1 MFNKRKSLLLGILA
15 AATAS
20 GLALGVNGVVDAYV
34 GEPVE
39 VNAVSEDTNSI
50 TFNFTDKA
58 SIQSEGWASNPS
70 DLNWMKDN
78 NNRGI
83 SLSKSDG
90 ALEYTLNKEFGV
102 SSVSVTSSANDPGYV
117 LQIKNGSTVYGQ
129 ADIEKDNNVVYTF
142 DNCNYQPGD
151 TVTLSWTKGSESRSI
166 MFKEISFTKVY
177 ETLAPVT
184 NIEVNSDSD
193 SVYENG
199 SLQMTAT
206 VNEDATNKF
215 VDWSVEPADYATI
228 SDDGLLTGLKAGEVT
243 VTATAADGSGVTGS
257 KTITIL
263 EDSIEDFKLVSG
275 SPAVQHAGE
284 PFDSTGLIFE
294 ATYQGKGTLAID
306 HSSIVFTPDTI
317 QKDTTEVTAAFDGK
331 TIVIPVE
338 VSNAQKY
345 YFGTHEDFAD
355 WDSNYGKRSLAYDN
369 FAIVFQSANKQDGTI
384 TDCPVSKGSSATLT
398 ANDGYLIKSVEF
410 GFKQWTTKKQTTDL
424 LVSNDGV
431 SFGNAVA
438 SIDFPS
444 DGTSISYAD
453 EAGFKAV
460 KVSHSNNSNQIG
472 WEYVA
477 LELVEDT
484 GAFDFANMF
493 LEEKL
498 CDDGLTAPDVET
510 WNTFGDLFSELSA
523 SNKETF
529 KTATANVSGNEVE
542 QCVAR
547 YDYIVGKYGTDQY
560 NDFMGRKPAPIASAL
575 SIHNSDDVMDIA
587 VISALAVAG
596 IAAAGAFVFLR
607 RKKEA

>member
-15 AATAS
+15 AATAT

-39 VNAVSEDTNSI
+39 VNAVSEDSGSI
-50 TFNFTDKA
+50 TFNFTNKA
-58 SIQSEGWASNPS
+58 SIQSEGWVSNPS
-70 DLNWMKDN
+70 NLSWNADN
-78 NNRGI
+78 SGRGI

-102 SSVSVTSSANDPGYV
+102 SSVSVTASANDPGYF

-151 TVTLSWTKGSESRSI
+151 TVTLSWTKGSKSRSI

-275 SPAVQHAGE
+275 SPAVQYAGQ
-284 PFDSTGLIFE
+284 PFDSIGLVFE
-294 ATYQGKGTLAID
+294 ATYSGKGTLTVD
-306 HSSIVFTPDTI
+306 HSSIVFAPETI
-317 QKDTTEVTAAFDGK
+317 QKDTTEVTATFDGK

-345 YFGTHEDFAD
+345 YFGTHEDFAVWNSD
-355 WDSNYGKRSLAYDN
+355 YGMRSLAYDN
-369 FAIVFQSANKQDGTI
+369 FAIVFQSANKQSTNI
-384 TDCPVSKGSSATLT
+384 TDCPVSKGNSATLT

-410 GFKQWTTKKQTTDL
+410 GFKQWTTKTQTTDL

-444 DGTSISYAD
+444 DGTSVSYAD

-484 GAFDFANMF
+484 GASDFANAF
-493 LEEKL
+493 LGQEL
-498 CDDGLTAPDVET
+498 CDDGLTAPSVET
-510 WNTFGDLFSELSA
+510 WNRLAASFNEISA
-523 SNKETF
+523 ASKETF
-529 KTATANVSGNEVE
+529 KTAVANVSGTEVE
-542 QCVAR
+542 QCIAR
-547 YDYIVGKYGTDQY
+547 YDYIVGKYGPEKY
-560 NDFMGRKPAPIASAL
+560 NDFMGRSPAQIASAL

-587 VISALAVAG
+587 FISALAIAG

>member
-1 MFNKRKSLLLGILA
+1 
-15 AATAS
+15 
-20 GLALGVNGVVDAYV
+20 
-34 GEPVE
+34 
-39 VNAVSEDTNSI
+39 
-50 TFNFTDKA
+50 
-58 SIQSEGWASNPS
+58 
-70 DLNWMKDN
+70 
-78 NNRGI
+78 
-83 SLSKSDG
+83 
-90 ALEYTLNKEFGV
+90 
-102 SSVSVTSSANDPGYV
+102 
-117 LQIKNGSTVYGQ
+117 
-129 ADIEKDNNVVYTF
+129 
-142 DNCNYQPGD
+142 
-151 TVTLSWTKGSESRSI
+151 

-206 VNEDATNKF
+206 VNEDATNKY

-263 EDSIEDFKLVSG
+263 EDQIEDFKLVSG
-275 SPAVQHAGE
+275 SPAVQYAGQ

-317 QKDTTEVTAAFDGK
+317 QKDTTEVTATFDSK

-345 YFGTHEDFAD
+345 YFGTHEDFAVWNSD
-355 WDSNYGKRSLAYDN
+355 YGMRSLAYDN
-369 FAIVFQSANKQDGTI
+369 FAIVFQSANKQSTNI
-384 TDCPVSKGSSATLT
+384 TDCPVSKGNSATLT

-410 GFKQWTTKKQTTDL
+410 GFKQWTTKTQTTDL

-460 KVSHSNNSNQIG
+460 KVSHSNSSNQIG

-484 GAFDFANMF
+484 GASDFANTF
-493 LEEKL
+493 LGEKL
-498 CDDGLTAPDVET
+498 CDDGLTAPSVET
-510 WNTFGDLFSELSA
+510 WNTLAASFNEISA
-523 SNKETF
+523 ASKETF
-529 KTATANVSGNEVE
+529 KTAVANVSGTEIE

-547 YDYIVGKYGTDQY
+547 YDYIVGKYGPETY
-560 NDFMGRKPAPIASAL
+560 NDFMGRKPAQIASAL
-575 SIHNSDDVMDIA
+575 SIRNSDGLTDIA